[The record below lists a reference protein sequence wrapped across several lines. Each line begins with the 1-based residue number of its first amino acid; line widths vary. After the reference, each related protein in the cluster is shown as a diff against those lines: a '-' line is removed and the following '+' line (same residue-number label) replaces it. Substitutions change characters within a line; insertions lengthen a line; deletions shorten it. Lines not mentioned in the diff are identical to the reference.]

1 MQLSFEPFTVHKRF
15 ALRISRGSTQATTNL
30 WVRLQQDGIE
40 GWGEA
45 SPFSTGQQPQT
56 TELLS
61 EALTAIAPAL
71 VNLDPWN
78 QQQFEDLTRSIP
90 SAARAALDLAV
101 WDWRGKA
108 LGQPLWKLWG
118 LDRDRC
124 PVTSVTIGISSP
136 EAGQERL
143 AAWRELFEPALIKVK
158 LGSPEGVEADRA
170 LLNALKEVA
179 PITPF
184 SVDAN
189 GGWDVATTRSLADW
203 LVESG
208 VIYLE
213 QPLAK
218 GQEADLLNLRDLP
231 LPIFVDESVWTSQ
244 DVATLSDRVDG
255 INLKLLKTGGLTEA
269 LRAIHTA
276 RAHGLQLMLG
286 CYSDSSLLNSAAA
299 QLGPLVDYL
308 DLDSHLNLL
317 DDPFRGATIEAGR
330 LVPSDRPGLGVLR
343 QE

>member
-1 MQLSFEPFTVHKRF
+1 MQLSFEPFTVNKRF

-30 WVRLQQDGIE
+30 WVRLQQDGVE

-71 VNLDPWN
+71 GDLDPWN
-78 QQQFEDLTRSIP
+78 QQQFEDLTQSLP

-118 LDRDRC
+118 LDRNRC

-136 EAGQERL
+136 EAGQDRL

-179 PITPF
+179 PTTPF

-218 GQEADLLNLRDLP
+218 GQEADLLRLRDLP
-231 LPIFVDESVWTSQ
+231 LPVFVDESAWTSQ
-244 DVATLSDRVDG
+244 DVAALSDRVDG

>member
-30 WVRLQQDGIE
+30 WVRLQQDGLE

-45 SPFSTGQQPQT
+45 SPFSTGQQSQT

-61 EALTAIAPAL
+61 EALTTIAPAL
-71 VNLDPWN
+71 VHLDPWN
-78 QQQFEDLTRSIP
+78 HQQFEDL
-90 SAARAALDLAV
+90 
-101 WDWRGKA
+101 
-108 LGQPLWKLWG
+108 
-118 LDRDRC
+118 
-124 PVTSVTIGISSP
+124 
-136 EAGQERL
+136 
-143 AAWRELFEPALIKVK
+143 
-158 LGSPEGVEADRA
+158 
-170 LLNALKEVA
+170 
-179 PITPF
+179 
-184 SVDAN
+184 
-189 GGWDVATTRSLADW
+189 TRSLADW

-218 GQEADLLNLRDLP
+218 GQEADLLQLRDLP
-231 LPIFVDESVWTSQ
+231 LPVFVDESAWTSQ
-244 DVATLSDRVDG
+244 DVAALSDRVDG

-317 DDPFRGATIEAGR
+317 DDPFNGATIAAGR